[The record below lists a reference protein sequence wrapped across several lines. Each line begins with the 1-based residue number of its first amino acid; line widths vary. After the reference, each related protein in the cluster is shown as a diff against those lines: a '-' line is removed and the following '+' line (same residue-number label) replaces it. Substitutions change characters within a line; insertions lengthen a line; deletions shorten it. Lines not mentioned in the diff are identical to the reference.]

1 MYQGPTFK
9 SAYVALMLLRS
20 ISWSAR
26 KLSSKEDVRRS
37 RLLFPLLLILLLV
50 EVASFGAM
58 FSVVVFENA
67 EGAAADRASAIRHFD
82 LATQSLVEEPQKP
95 AEKQSLYD
103 KLVAYLQKKRRR
115 ALTPLSL
122 FL

>member
-1 MYQGPTFK
+1 
-9 SAYVALMLLRS
+9 
-20 ISWSAR
+20 
-26 KLSSKEDVRRS
+26 VRRS

-50 EVASFGAM
+50 EVASFAAM

-67 EGAAADRASAIRHFD
+67 EGAAADCASAIRHFD

>member
-1 MYQGPTFK
+1 M
-9 SAYVALMLLRS
+9 
-20 ISWSAR
+20 
-26 KLSSKEDVRRS
+26 RRS

-50 EVASFGAM
+50 EVASFAAM

-67 EGAAADRASAIRHFD
+67 EGAAADCASAIRHFD

-103 KLVAYLQKKRRR
+103 KPACRVPTEKA
-115 ALTPLSL
+115 ATGSDPSFPFPLKSD
-122 FL
+122 F